1 MSLDLKLLWFTENY
15 YPNRGGMAQACDRI
29 TYHLRQKGITIDLI
43 HFVSAKRKFKEQKL
57 LHGTNYSFPIEE
69 DVAHSLNLLWNFIS
83 RKKSEN
89 PYTHVIAFGGYL
101 PILAAPVFSKWMEIP
116 LITLIRG
123 NDFDLNIFSPK
134 KRELL
139 LYALENSAQICSVSS
154 EKATKIKKLL
164 PHKNVHFIAN
174 GIDLSNWKLYDS
186 ENRIKIKW
194 LENQDLKDKRLIGIF
209 GHLKQKKGIE
219 LFIRA
224 IQNSNYS
231 KKIHLLLVGEIE
243 EKNIELLNE
252 LEITYT
258 LFQFLDRYELLPFYA
273 ASDVVAIPSHYEGMP
288 NVLLEA
294 GSLARTF
301 IASKVDGMDD
311 VLDEEN
317 SFLFQVGNL
326 EQCTKAIRRFMKI
339 NSNELV
345 EKGQK
350 IEEEIRKNYTH
361 SIETNHYIDLLK
373 KTK

>member
-1 MSLDLKLLWFTENY
+1 M
-15 YPNRGGMAQACDRI
+15 
-29 TYHLRQKGITIDLI
+29 
-43 HFVSAKRKFKEQKL
+43 
-57 LHGTNYSFPIEE
+57 
-69 DVAHSLNLLWNFIS
+69 
-83 RKKSEN
+83 
-89 PYTHVIAFGGYL
+89 IAFGGYL

-123 NDFDLNIFSPK
+123 NDFDLNIFSHK

-139 LYALENSAQICSVSS
+139 LYALENSSQICSVSS
-154 EKATKIKKLL
+154 EKATKIRKLV
-164 PHKNVHFIAN
+164 PNKNVHFITN

-186 ENRIKIKW
+186 ENRIKAKW
-194 LENQDLKDKRLIGIF
+194 LKNSDLKNKRLIGIF

-224 IQNSNYS
+224 IQKSNYS
-231 KKIHLLLVGEIE
+231 EKIHLLLVGEIE

-252 LEITYT
+252 LEIKYT
-258 LFQFLDRYELLPFYA
+258 LLQFLDRYELLPFYA

-311 VLDEEN
+311 VLEDEN

-326 EQCTKAIRRFMKI
+326 EQCTKAIRRFMKT
-339 NSNELV
+339 NNDELV

-350 IEEEIRKNYTH
+350 IAEEIKKKYTH
-361 SIETNHYIDLLK
+361 SIETNQYIDLLK